1 VDLNHEPLYREMD
14 QLVLDLVLDASEGS
28 VMRKVLTESGNRDF
42 MVKVFPNAGHSLGEI
57 PSGAN
62 GSGSLLDTSV
72 LVAIA
77 CPLSLSQ

>member
-14 QLVLDLVLDASEGS
+14 QLVLDASEGS
-28 VMRKVLTESGNRDF
+28 VMRKVLAESGNRDF

-62 GSGSLLDTSV
+62 GSGSF
-72 LVAIA
+72 
-77 CPLSLSQ
+77 